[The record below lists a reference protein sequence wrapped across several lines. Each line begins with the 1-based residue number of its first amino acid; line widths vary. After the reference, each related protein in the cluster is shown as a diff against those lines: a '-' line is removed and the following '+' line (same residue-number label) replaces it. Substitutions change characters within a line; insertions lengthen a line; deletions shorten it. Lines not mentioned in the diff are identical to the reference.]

1 LACGPRLQVCRG
13 RTPCGGG
20 AGLGRVWLGHGEAEG
35 MTVGTQ
41 LSASA
46 ARATTGKRAG
56 GLAGPADGPLCARLL
71 HGLSCCGLL
80 LLLLCRDGLL
90 RGWRCWAAGLDGVG

>member
-1 LACGPRLQVCRG
+1 
-13 RTPCGGG
+13 
-20 AGLGRVWLGHGEAEG
+20 

-41 LSASA
+41 LSTSA
-46 ARATTGKRAG
+46 TRATAGKRAG
-56 GLAGPADGPLCARLL
+56 GLAGSADGPLRARLL
-71 HGLSCCGLL
+71 RGLSCYGLL